1 MFMLGIALALGGA
14 FASQSLARAIVASR
28 NASSIKVKGSASVDL
43 QADRARWGATV
54 TARGATLQAAYQQL
68 GAGMAGLQGFVTKAG
83 FTDKEWTTSAV
94 RTATVMKKDAKGA
107 ATNTVERYELSQAV
121 VVTTDKVSAV
131 YEAARTVTE
140 LIKDGT
146 DVTSGAP
153 EYTVS
158 TVEDAKVR
166 LLDQATRS
174 AMDRARTLADGSGSA
189 VGALLN
195 ASQGVIQIVSRG
207 STSGGEY
214 GEYDTSTIDKTMR
227 VVVSL
232 ASAVRCR
239 ASGGKHAAGA
249 RARRARAHRRLWRR
263 RDLPSLPGHGDDGG
277 QHRRARCQPGR
288 RRRHRPRHRLRHAVL
303 LG

>member
-1 MFMLGIALALGGA
+1 MSAPESASGSTSRGATRWVASNGFGMFVLGIALALGGA

-94 RTATVMKKDAKGA
+94 RTSTVMKKDAKGT
-107 ATNTVERYELSQAV
+107 ATNTVERYELTQAV
-121 VVTTDKVSAV
+121 LVTSDKVNAV
-131 YEAARTVTE
+131 YEAARGVTE

-146 DVTSGAP
+146 DVTSGTP
-153 EYTVS
+153 EYTIS
-158 TVEDAKVR
+158 TIEDAKVK

-207 STSGGEY
+207 STSGGDY

-232 ASAVRCR
+232 EYAVR
-239 ASGGKHAAGA
+239 
-249 RARRARAHRRLWRR
+249 
-263 RDLPSLPGHGDDGG
+263 
-277 QHRRARCQPGR
+277 
-288 RRRHRPRHRLRHAVL
+288 
-303 LG
+303 